1 MDEKY
6 MELIFKAQNGDKNAL
21 GKIIEENQGL
31 VWSIVK
37 RFNRKGI

>member
-1 MDEKY
+1 MDEKC

-37 RFNRKGI
+37 RFSRKRL